1 MKWLQDSSQSNE
13 DDLNNVRREA
23 GRYFRNKK
31 KEYLKKKLMNLKLR
45 VRSKISGTCI
55 GASMTLVRVT
65 SLELI

>member
-31 KEYLKKKLMNLKLR
+31 KEYLKKKLMNLKLTER
-45 VRSKISGTCI
+45 
-55 GASMTLVRVT
+55 
-65 SLELI
+65 